1 MKRIIISLLMLI
13 LAYTVSA
20 QAQETASFSVAH
32 GPYLQALTTNSV
44 VVSFATSERAL
55 SAVELRERGSE
66 DIQTHYMTKDGLRMA
81 YSTHNN
87 VEISG
92 LKPATEYE
100 YRIVAKPTLKYR
112 PYDIQFGEEL
122 QSKWHTFRTFAPDA
136 DTFTLVVTTD
146 IHDSAAKCEKLL
158 SMHPLESAE
167 AVFYVGDIV
176 CDISCEDQ
184 AYESI
189 IDISTELFA
198 SQKPMYLVRG
208 NHEVRGSHCRD
219 LDLYFHK
226 IDGRYYALQRFG
238 TTAVLMLDSG
248 EDKADASPV
257 FNGVKELEQYIDQ
270 EIEWLRQVVKSKAWR
285 KAEHRIVM
293 IHIPPTSQPMREIEE
308 LNKILCWG
316 SARWGEKALE
326 IFNSAD
332 IDLMISGHTH
342 QFHFVDERKGEQNY
356 PLVINDNRSA
366 MTVKV
371 SPKGIDLKVINLD
384 AEVILEEYFQK

>member
-1 MKRIIISLLMLI
+1 MKRVILSLLALI
-13 LAYTVSA
+13 LALTVA
-20 QAQETASFSVAH
+20 AQENQQIFEIEH
-32 GPYLQALTTNSV
+32 GPYLQALSTNSV

-55 SAVELRERGSE
+55 SAVELREKGNQE
-66 DIQTHYMTKDGLRMA
+66 VTTHYMTKDGLRMA
-81 YSTHNN
+81 YSRHNN
-87 VEISG
+87 VEIQG

-112 PYDIQFGEEL
+112 PYDIRLGEEL

-136 DTFTLVVTTD
+136 ERFTFVATSD
-146 IHDSAAKCEKLL
+146 IHDNAAKCEKLL

-176 CDISCEDQ
+176 CDISREDQ

-189 IDISTELFA
+189 IDISTKLFA

-226 IDGRYYALQRFG
+226 IDGRYYSLQRFG
-238 TTAVLMLDSG
+238 STAVLMLDSG

-270 EIEWLRQVVKSKAWR
+270 EIEWLRQAVKSKMWR

-293 IHIPPTSQPMREIEE
+293 IHIPPTSQPMREIKR
-308 LNKILCWG
+308 LNEILCWG

-326 IFNSAD
+326 IFNNAD

-342 QFHFVDERKGEQNY
+342 QFHFVAERKGEQNY